1 MLKSVNAAASYWF
14 NIYYC
19 STKLNTMQI
28 AIQWALPDT
37 LGRIHKLNI
46 WLDEQKVAKLK
57 TYEADAEMTDW
68 LIMIWAKNRIRQKY
82 NTGNADPILLNCQ
95 ILEQ

>member
-1 MLKSVNAAASYWF
+1 
-14 NIYYC
+14 
-19 STKLNTMQI
+19 MQI

-46 WLDEQKVAKLK
+46 WLDENKVAKLK

-68 LIMIWAKNRIRQKY
+68 LIMIWAKNHIRAAYK
-82 NTGNADPILLNCQ
+82 TGNADPILITYKIADHAN
-95 ILEQ
+95 

>member
-1 MLKSVNAAASYWF
+1 
-14 NIYYC
+14 
-19 STKLNTMQI
+19 MQI

-46 WLDEQKVAKLK
+46 WLDKAKVDKLK

-68 LIMIWAKNRIRQKY
+68 LIMIWAKNHIRATYK
-82 NTGNADPILLNCQ
+82 TGNADPIL
-95 ILEQ
+95 ITYKITDHAI

>member
-1 MLKSVNAAASYWF
+1 
-14 NIYYC
+14 
-19 STKLNTMQI
+19 MQI

-46 WLDEQKVAKLK
+46 WLDDQKIKCLK
-57 TYEADAEMTDW
+57 HYEADAEMTDW

-95 ILEQ
+95 ILNQ

>member
-1 MLKSVNAAASYWF
+1 
-14 NIYYC
+14 
-19 STKLNTMQI
+19 MQI

-57 TYEADAEMTDW
+57 TYEADTEMTDW
-68 LIMIWAKNRIRQKY
+68 LIMIWAKNHIRAAYQ
-82 NTGNADPILLNCQ
+82 TGNADPILFNYQ
-95 ILEQ
+95 IVNQ